1 MEKCKELLLKVK
13 AACVRAWQIVKTF
26 FVNLWHK
33 IAGFFARVFP
43 AIGRFF
49 RDLPK
54 NVVGFFKRAIPA
66 IGRFFRDLPHN
77 TVTFFKEF
85 RWPDKK
91 GWAHIWDKV
100 TTGILILLFASP
112 LLILAYILI
121 WFVVK

>member
-1 MEKCKELLLKVK
+1 MGKCKEWFEKVK
-13 AACVRAWQIVKTF
+13 AACVRAWQATKTF

-33 IAGFFARVFP
+33 IAGFFSRAIP

-54 NVVGFFKRAIPA
+54 NVVNFFKRAIPA
-66 IGRFFRDLPHN
+66 TGRFFRDLPHN

-85 RWPDKK
+85 KWPDKK
-91 GWAHIWDKV
+91 GWARIWDKT

-121 WFVVK
+121 WFMVK